1 MQKDIRSYILNRV
14 RSPMTTVEKFNW
26 DNLRAPFISEL
37 FSPYD
42 LQELHYLATSVKM
55 SSKTK
60 EKIQRIDKIMMSRG
74 FTRFISGTNRL
85 TYRFIEDTSF
95 IAKVAFNNIGIKDA
109 PMEYQI
115 QHVYKPFVPKV
126 FEYTPDGVLSIQER
140 VEPITNREEFMSVAE
155 DVYTLITEFLLGE
168 YVFDDIGSNYF
179 MNYGIRKGFGVVIL
193 DFPYMFKVDYG
204 KLICAAKDPTTISGT
219 CEGEI
224 DYDDGFNELHCT
236 KCGAIYTAKDL
247 GKRMEEEKVMIR
259 PTQGGLEMFG
269 QFINLNL
276 SGGSKNLN
284 KQEVIGENPFVGF
297 IPNKPIVS
305 TGVSSSFTPFNLN
318 RSKTEDADENIQQ
331 AAYGVNGVVVEDR
344 PEAVHDLEETKEEYE
359 TDLGEPDA
367 TEDIEF
373 TDDEPKNK
381 EVKLDNPLTIHDNDE
396 EFKAKAK
403 EESIEEALEKTSEA
417 FSEKDK
423 VTKVKDLI
431 DSMNKEELVEI
442 IKHIFTKIT
451 IESATENTD
460 VNMKTSENEEEGE
473 GLSIIIKPEIQLKE
487 TEESIDIASDDMELS
502 VFIPTYVLVHL
513 VNSSDMVQL
522 DGEEDCYKG
531 FLEYAAETINK
542 KDLGLEN
549 AEGKVIALKANNG
562 NYLTD
567 KFGSIIC
574 ISKID
579 NKYINHLS
587 VIPNSKLNN
596 AINDTKN
603 VSELKPGATAQ

>member
-1 MQKDIRSYILNRV
+1 
-14 RSPMTTVEKFNW
+14 
-26 DNLRAPFISEL
+26 
-37 FSPYD
+37 
-42 LQELHYLATSVKM
+42 
-55 SSKTK
+55 
-60 EKIQRIDKIMMSRG
+60 
-74 FTRFISGTNRL
+74 
-85 TYRFIEDTSF
+85 
-95 IAKVAFNNIGIKDA
+95 VAFNNIGTQDA
-109 PMEYQI
+109 PREFQNQM
-115 QHVYKPFVPKV
+115 VLKPFVPKV

-168 YVFDDIGSNYF
+168 YVFDDIGSDYF

-247 GKRMEEEKVMIR
+247 GKRVEEEKVIIR

-305 TGVSSSFTPFNLN
+305 TGLASSFTPFNLN
-318 RSKTEDADENIQQ
+318 RSKTEEDEAENTQQ

-373 TDDEPKNK
+373 ADDEPKNK

-487 TEESIDIASDDMELS
+487 TEESIDITSDDMELS

>member
-1 MQKDIRSYILNRV
+1 
-14 RSPMTTVEKFNW
+14 MTTVEKFNW

-95 IAKVAFNNIGIKDA
+95 IAKVAYNNIGTQDA
-109 PMEYQI
+109 PREFQNQM
-115 QHVYKPFVPKV
+115 VLKPFVPKV

-247 GKRMEEEKVMIR
+247 GKRIEDEKVMIR

-276 SGGSKNLN
+276 S
-284 KQEVIGENPFVGF
+284 
-297 IPNKPIVS
+297 
-305 TGVSSSFTPFNLN
+305 
-318 RSKTEDADENIQQ
+318 
-331 AAYGVNGVVVEDR
+331 
-344 PEAVHDLEETKEEYE
+344 
-359 TDLGEPDA
+359 
-367 TEDIEF
+367 
-373 TDDEPKNK
+373 
-381 EVKLDNPLTIHDNDE
+381 
-396 EFKAKAK
+396 
-403 EESIEEALEKTSEA
+403 
-417 FSEKDK
+417 
-423 VTKVKDLI
+423 
-431 DSMNKEELVEI
+431 
-442 IKHIFTKIT
+442 
-451 IESATENTD
+451 
-460 VNMKTSENEEEGE
+460 
-473 GLSIIIKPEIQLKE
+473 
-487 TEESIDIASDDMELS
+487 
-502 VFIPTYVLVHL
+502 VF
-513 VNSSDMVQL
+513 
-522 DGEEDCYKG
+522 
-531 FLEYAAETINK
+531 
-542 KDLGLEN
+542 
-549 AEGKVIALKANNG
+549 
-562 NYLTD
+562 
-567 KFGSIIC
+567 
-574 ISKID
+574 
-579 NKYINHLS
+579 
-587 VIPNSKLNN
+587 
-596 AINDTKN
+596 
-603 VSELKPGATAQ
+603 